1 MREYQKKL
9 KKMLAVLLVF
19 SVIMSVIR
27 PQFGK
32 LVFAE
37 EAAESVSENGTIDV
51 GTPGDATAE
60 VVTDEETVTKDAE
73 QTTDVKEQA
82 DDSLGVSDVKSD
94 ENADVKSDENA
105 GDEADVSKKAGKD
118 EADEKK
124 SEDKEDASL
133 MGEDIKEEDI
143 EEEFVSEAAV
153 LSVRVPESGCDVT
166 INAPEG
172 SLPYPA
178 DELTVTV
185 REIMPGTMEYAL
197 YLQAT
202 VFALEQNSANDI
214 SFARFFDINILK
226 DGEKVEPL
234 APVEVKIEYDD
245 APGIAD
251 EDELS
256 IVHFAEEGTEVI
268 TDIDLNEDATE
279 IVYEQGSFSVT
290 ATVTVPI
297 QPHWEEVT
305 DNGQTKRV
313 LRDNNHDYVIVATCD
328 DKVYTVQNDGCL
340 KEITASNYVKE
351 GTAIKEVT
359 EDASFMWKYTSY
371 NDKYYIRYVSDG
383 FQYDSNKLATEYAYM
398 SIAPGESAG
407 IISSKPKH
415 NNDENKTVIKEN
427 GRVIYDNYPEEYSI
441 VFADN
446 EIKSESGKYLT
457 LNADRTK
464 IQGNATNPD
473 DGVKFYLAK
482 AKNLYDENYLDEQQG
497 GKARNHIVNHID
509 ISISDTLEVDIPLA
523 YGDYYDKNGN
533 IVLTVDREHYPNGYS
548 LHISQKVS
556 VSQEQLRK
564 AKITASK
571 RAVDANGDVVA
582 GEPLNDV
589 FYITGY
595 SANAETAYSTPQV
608 RIEGVFK
615 IADIAPGDNSDS
627 NVKTDRLN
635 NRILYTVEAVEPDA
649 KFYYTNPNN
658 PEEHLYD
665 ADGQELYIEADVT
678 IKDSFDYFDSR
689 NECPPLHGTEYS
701 THEDSEHNKL
711 PFDPYWQ
718 DGEMHGWGISGMDF
732 KLSGDAT
739 VDIRPYAIEI
749 ENKIIDEDGNP
760 IIPLDKITGFK
771 FGVYVDQSGDHNS
784 VVGKNVDGYKGD
796 NFDLSTYNLETIK
809 TIDIDNDP
817 GKNATNIVYEYELPE
832 GMVYID
838 EDKSTVPEIITDKD
852 GNKWVYKKTFIE
864 TEYVWRN
871 NDPNN
876 NKRHFSKDYNESD
889 RAFNSVPEVVGTYG
903 SDFNEFLEFYV
914 RNVYE
919 KIEPP
924 TKQEISP
931 YEGTGALGGVD
942 VGDEIEYEISYKNYK
957 NQAADVVIKD
967 KLDKNVEF
975 VSASDD
981 GTYDKESHTVTW
993 TLRDVASEKEGKV
1006 TLKVKVLEG
1015 ALAKNGGPGNVV
1027 NGGDTS
1033 TVQVGNDDAFTLDL
1047 VENPVPKTSTKKE
1060 VLPYEG
1066 TGTLGGVNVGD
1077 SITYQIDYKN
1087 YKNDTAD
1094 IVIKDKLDVNVEFI
1108 SATYDGVYDAD
1119 TNTVTWTLKDVPAG
1133 SDGNVNLTVKVL
1145 EGALENNGGSG
1156 YVVNGGETS
1165 TVKVGND
1172 KEYSLDLVKNP
1183 VPKLPAKREI
1193 APYEGI
1199 GVLGGVKVGDEIT
1212 YEILYKNYKSDAAD
1226 IVIKDKLDKN
1236 VSYVSSSDSG
1246 VYDAATHTVTWT
1258 LKNVPADKEGKVTLK
1273 VKVLEGALASKGG
1286 SGKVVNGGE
1295 TSTVK
1300 VGNDAE
1306 KTLDLVENPVP
1317 EVPAKKETAPYK
1329 GTGTLGGV
1337 NVGDSIT
1344 YEISYKNYKS
1354 LVADVIIKDKLDAN
1368 VEYVSSSDNGVYDAA
1383 THTVTWTIKNV
1394 PAGKDGSVSLTV
1406 KVLEGALAS
1415 KGGPGKVA
1423 NGGKTSTVK
1432 IGNDYEYTLN
1442 VVENPVPGTPTVT
1455 PPETTTTTSTN
1466 TSVKTGDKAPVAIMA
1481 TLVIVSLAG
1490 IVLFRRK
1497 RKI

>member
-1 MREYQKKL
+1 MKK
-9 KKMLAVLLVF
+9 
-19 SVIMSVIR
+19 
-27 PQFGK
+27 
-32 LVFAE
+32 
-37 EAAESVSENGTIDV
+37 T
-51 GTPGDATAE
+51 
-60 VVTDEETVTKDAE
+60 TVTK
-73 QTTDVKEQA
+73 TVSVKQ
-82 DDSLGVSDVKSD
+82 K
-94 ENADVKSDENA
+94 
-105 GDEADVSKKAGKD
+105 
-118 EADEKK
+118 
-124 SEDKEDASL
+124 
-133 MGEDIKEEDI
+133 
-143 EEEFVSEAAV
+143 
-153 LSVRVPESGCDVT
+153 
-166 INAPEG
+166 
-172 SLPYPA
+172 
-178 DELTVTV
+178 
-185 REIMPGTMEYAL
+185 
-197 YLQAT
+197 YLRTA
-202 VFALEQNSANDI
+202 
-214 SFARFFDINILK
+214 
-226 DGEKVEPL
+226 
-234 APVEVKIEYDD
+234 KIETTCNGSPIDD
-245 APGIAD
+245 A
-251 EDELS
+251 
-256 IVHFAEEGTEVI
+256 F
-268 TDIDLNEDATE
+268 
-279 IVYEQGSFSVT
+279 
-290 ATVTVPI
+290 
-297 QPHWEEVT
+297 
-305 DNGQTKRV
+305 
-313 LRDNNHDYVIVATCD
+313 C
-328 DKVYTVQNDGCL
+328 
-340 KEITASNYVKE
+340 
-351 GTAIKEVT
+351 
-359 EDASFMWKYTSY
+359 
-371 NDKYYIRYVSDG
+371 
-383 FQYDSNKLATEYAYM
+383 
-398 SIAPGESAG
+398 
-407 IISSKPKH
+407 
-415 NNDENKTVIKEN
+415 
-427 GRVIYDNYPEEYSI
+427 
-441 VFADN
+441 
-446 EIKSESGKYLT
+446 
-457 LNADRTK
+457 
-464 IQGNATNPD
+464 
-473 DGVKFYLAK
+473 
-482 AKNLYDENYLDEQQG
+482 
-497 GKARNHIVNHID
+497 
-509 ISISDTLEVDIPLA
+509 
-523 YGDYYDKNGN
+523 
-533 IVLTVDREHYPNGYS
+533 
-548 LHISQKVS
+548 
-556 VSQEQLRK
+556 
-564 AKITASK
+564 
-571 RAVDANGDVVA
+571 
-582 GEPLNDV
+582 
-589 FYITGY
+589 ITGY
-595 SANAETAYSTPQV
+595 SSNAPSGYSGNQV
-608 RIEGVFK
+608 RIEGRFK
-615 IADIAPGDNSDS
+615 VANLAPVSTAN
-627 NVKTDRLN
+627 
-635 NRILYTVEAVEPDA
+635 PDA
-649 KFYYTNPNN
+649 TMVERLKPENQIRYKVTATQPDEEFTYTHPITG
-658 PEEHLYD
+658 EILYD
-665 ADGQELYIEADVT
+665 ANGNPITITGDVV
-678 IKDSFDYFDSR
+678 ISAEFGYWDYNPNGIGS
-689 NECPPLHGTEYS
+689 NECPPIQEDWGDGTDFRKWRAGAIQS
-701 THEDSEHNKL
+701 IGT
-711 PFDPYWQ
+711 
-718 DGEMHGWGISGMDF
+718 SGMDF
-732 KLSGDAT
+732 RLTGDAT

-749 ENKIIDEDGNP
+749 ENKIIDTDGNP

-817 GKNATNIVYEYELPE
+817 GKNATNIVYEYKLPE

-889 RAFNSVPEVVGTYG
+889 RAFNSVPEVIGTYG
-903 SDFNEFLEFYV
+903 SNFNEFLEFYV

-975 VSASDD
+975 VGASDD